1 MGTEKRKVTTKR
13 RHYSEEMKRDVV
25 KLSDKIGPTKASQE
39 TGISKAS
46 IAVWRK
52 RHRSTKKAQRAY
64 EADEALKKRIKKLEK
79 ENKYLRQ
86 INDVLRESHAIMS
99 KDHMGEDV

>member
-1 MGTEKRKVTTKR
+1 MGTEKRKATTR
-13 RHYSEEMKRDVV
+13 RHYSEEMKKDVV

-52 RHRSTKKAQRAY
+52 RYGSTKKAQRAY
-64 EADEALKKRIKKLEK
+64 EADESLRKRNKELEK

-86 INDVLRESHAIMS
+86 INDVLKKSHAIMS
-99 KDHMGEDV
+99 KNHIGENL